1 MADGDDS
8 KVEIYTPAGPNVFV
22 DNEKFTGT
30 AGEVERQ
37 RVSDL
42 DAQMLLR
49 EIAYYLASI
58 ASKASDP
65 NKLTGAQRVELLAG
79 SATVGSISTV
89 AGVTN
94 LANITSIG
102 GVAAGPGQLG
112 LSGLAAAAIRS
123 KITVT
128 P

>member
-8 KVEIYTPAGPNVFV
+8 AVEIYTPGGPNVFV

-58 ASKASDP
+58 ASKTGDP

-79 SATVGSISTV
+79 AQSIGSIGNVTGAV
-89 AGVTN
+89 ASLTDQVQ
-94 LANITSIG
+94 IG
-102 GVAAGPGQLG
+102 GYRADYDQQAAMHAAAGPLYAGI
-112 LSGLAAAAIRS
+112 S
-123 KITVT
+123 VT
-128 P
+128 